1 MKASWILALPM
12 ALAAPIIAPSEDAE
26 IIPGKFIVVMKPST
40 SNLLFQS
47 TITSVTGLLG
57 GAPSATYNMG
67 SFKGFAVSASD
78 ALIQTVANIGAVS
91 HLQHHLQRRQPLTPL
106 RSALLSRIV

>member
-1 MKASWILALPM
+1 MKVSYIIALPL
-12 ALAAPIIAPSEDAE
+12 ALAAPIIAPATDAE

-40 SNLLFQS
+40 SDLLLQS

-67 SFKGFAVSASD
+67 SFKGFAVSASET
-78 ALIQTVANIGAVS
+78 LIQTIANIGAVS
-91 HLQHHLQRRQPLTPL
+91 YSKHHVHTQ
-106 RSALLSRIV
+106 